1 MIESFDPV
9 YRAIPGL
16 DQDLAR
22 SLSLLDLI
30 ASRLLRPHREQV
42 VPTLTG
48 PLLPRSP
55 PASLTRAT
63 HPTVLKS
70 PNLSHTSLPKVL
82 HVRLRDS
89 RIK

>member
-30 ASRLLRPHREQV
+30 ASRLLRPHPE
-42 VPTLTG
+42 TG
-48 PLLPRSP
+48 CADLNR
-55 PASLTRAT
+55 PAAPSFSASFT
-63 HPTVLKS
+63 HTGHSTPQC
-70 PNLSHTSLPKVL
+70 
-82 HVRLRDS
+82 
-89 RIK
+89 